1 MARDPT
7 TRYFAGTDRDRA
19 AFEAGIKLG
28 SIAHQYVGT
37 PLTNKNAAA
46 LEKAI
51 EASTQVQPLVE
62 RVRVK
67 IDRKRMRIRGPYG
80 YGVLSEDLL
89 KVEVAVRVG
98 KARAVGV
105 LRYVP
110 ELDYPLMYLKA
121 VE

>member
-1 MARDPT
+1 
-7 TRYFAGTDRDRA
+7 
-19 AFEAGIKLG
+19 
-28 SIAHQYVGT
+28 
-37 PLTNKNAAA
+37 
-46 LEKAI
+46 
-51 EASTQVQPLVE
+51 
-62 RVRVK
+62 
-67 IDRKRMRIRGPYG
+67 MRIRGPYG